1 MAVYF
6 VETSALAKRYI
17 AETGSA
23 WLRSLLD
30 PSTGCSIYVVRVT
43 AVEIIAAVTR
53 RERGGT
59 LTSTDAT
66 TARQAFRSDLATT
79 YQVIEVTPALA
90 DRAMLL
96 AEKHGLRGYDA
107 IQLAAGLEVHVRYLA
122 TGLPVVT
129 FVSSDTELN
138 AAAMAEGLPI
148 ADPNAHP

>member
-1 MAVYF
+1 VTVYF

-30 PSTGCSIYVVRVT
+30 PSTGGSIYVVRVT
-43 AVEIIAAVTR
+43 AVEIIAAITR

-59 LTSTDAT
+59 LTPTDAT
-66 TARQAFRSDLATT
+66 TARQAFRSDLATA
-79 YQVIEVTPALA
+79 YQVVEVTPALA

-107 IQLAAGLEVHVRYLA
+107 IQLAAGLEVHGRYLA
-122 TGLPVVT
+122 TGLPAVT
-129 FVSSDTELN
+129 CVSSDTELN
-138 AAAMAEGLPI
+138 TAAMAEGLPI

>member
-17 AETGSA
+17 AETGSV
-23 WLRSLLD
+23 WLRALLD

-43 AVEIIAAVTR
+43 AVEIIAAITR
-53 RERGGT
+53 RERGET
-59 LTSTDAT
+59 LTPTDAA
-66 TARQAFRSDLATT
+66 TARQAFRSDLTTT

-90 DRAMLL
+90 DRAMLV

-122 TGLPVVT
+122 TGLPAIT
-129 FVSSDTELN
+129 FVSSDIELN
-138 AAAMAEGLPI
+138 TAAMAEGLPS

>member
-17 AETGSA
+17 AEMGSV
-23 WLRSLLD
+23 WLRALLD

-43 AVEIIAAVTR
+43 AVEIIAAITR

-59 LTSTDAT
+59 LAPADTAA
-66 TARQAFRSDLATT
+66 ARQAFGGDFATA

-90 DRAMLL
+90 NRAMLL
-96 AEKHGLRGYDA
+96 AEQHGLRGYDA

-122 TGLPVVT
+122 AGLPAVT
-129 FVSSDTELN
+129 FISAHTELN
-138 AAAMAEGLPI
+138 AAAMAEGLI
-148 ADPNAHP
+148 IEDPNTHP